1 MSDFRA
7 ELRLAIAP
15 PFPNVEG
22 APCSDPLE
30 AGRIGYLLEKL
41 FDAESTGGR
50 FVDLENRLAGR
61 ANQLPC
67 NVDHLPAK
75 PPRVGRERNPCIGG
89 LLFLPVN
96 LESVFLKLL
105 VEIEGEGHRPSRTPC
120 SGKAL
125 RTASVR
131 SQSPSVLDRRIHLA
145 PVHGAVRSRT
155 RLQPKPPSQ
164 PPPVAGRSPPARG
177 KLFRAFD
184 ERTGQSNP
192 RIERLINRSE
202 NNFTLL
208 AAGKSATSTCQ
219 NRLIGEAAPK
229 TG

>member
-67 NVDHLPAK
+67 NVDYLPAK
-75 PPRVGRERNPCIGG
+75 PPRVGRERNPA
-89 LLFLPVN
+89 
-96 LESVFLKLL
+96 S
-105 VEIEGEGHRPSRTPC
+105 EGSF
-120 SGKAL
+120 S
-125 RTASVR
+125 
-131 SQSPSVLDRRIHLA
+131 SPSILN
-145 PVHGAVRSRT
+145 
-155 RLQPKPPSQ
+155 PS
-164 PPPVAGRSPPARG
+164 S
-177 KLFRAFD
+177 LN
-184 ERTGQSNP
+184 S
-192 RIERLINRSE
+192 S
-202 NNFTLL
+202 
-208 AAGKSATSTCQ
+208 
-219 NRLIGEAAPK
+219 
-229 TG
+229 